1 MARVDEQQRQALA
14 QAPGDLHL
22 TAAQAAVLMQV
33 STKTLQRLRN
43 QRMPP
48 PPIGERPERTDERWS
63 TTPVRYRKSDVDAW
77 LQHPVMP
84 SAQLLGKQLQAFQMA
99 NGVIIGHAKD
109 LDDNTIVGCIFDLL
123 TELQWS
129 STELMIEAQQVLFD
143 EQKQQRDVVQERI
156 ALHERNALTQALR

>member
-1 MARVDEQQRQALA
+1 MAKVDEQQRQALA

-43 QRMPP
+43 QGMPP
-48 PPIGERPERTDERWS
+48 PPIGERPARTDERWS

-84 SAQLLGKQLQAFQMA
+84 SVQLHAFQMA
-99 NGVIIGHAKD
+99 NGIIVNNTNV
-109 LDDNTIVGCIFDLL
+109 LDDSTVVGCIFDLL
-123 TELQWS
+123 TECVWGT
-129 STELMIEAQQVLFD
+129 TEMMIEAQQALLD
-143 EQKQQRDVVQERI
+143 EQQQQRDVVQERI
-156 ALHERNALTQALR
+156 AAQERSVITNALR

>member
-43 QRMPP
+43 QGMPP
-48 PPIGERPERTDERWS
+48 PTIGERPARTDERWS

-77 LQHPVMP
+77 LQQPVMP
-84 SAQLLGKQLQAFQMA
+84 SVHFHAFQVA
-99 NGVIIGHAKD
+99 NGIIVAHANQ
-109 LDDNTIVGCIFDLL
+109 LDDNTVVDGIYDLL
-123 TELQWS
+123 AEWEWG
-129 STELMIEAQQVLFD
+129 STELMIEAQQLLLD
-143 EQKQQRDVVQERI
+143 EQQQQRDVVQERI
-156 ALHERNALTQALR
+156 AAHERNVLTQALK

>member
-1 MARVDEQQRQALA
+1 MAKVDEQQRQALA

-43 QRMPP
+43 QGMPP
-48 PPIGERPERTDERWS
+48 PPIGERPARTEERWS
-63 TTPVRYRKSDVDAW
+63 TSPVRYRKSDVDAW

-84 SAQLLGKQLQAFQMA
+84 SVHLHAFQVA
-99 NGVIIGHAKD
+99 NGVIVDHATK
-109 LDDNTIVGCIFDLL
+109 LDDNTVVDGIFELL

-129 STELMIEAQQVLFD
+129 STDLMIEAQQMLFD
-143 EQKQQRDVVQERI
+143 EQQQQRAKVQERI
-156 ALHERNALTQALR
+156 ALHERNVLAQALR

>member
-1 MARVDEQQRQALA
+1 MAKVDEQQRQALA

-33 STKTLQRLRN
+33 STKTLQRLRS
-43 QRMPP
+43 QGMPP
-48 PPIGERPERTDERWS
+48 PPIGERPPRTDERWS

-84 SAQLLGKQLQAFQMA
+84 SVQLHAFQVA
-99 NGVIIGHAKD
+99 EGVVVDHATN
-109 LDDNTIVGCIFDLL
+109 LDDSAVVGCIFDLL

-143 EQKQQRDVVQERI
+143 EQQQQRDVVQERI

>member
-43 QRMPP
+43 QGMPP
-48 PPIGERPERTDERWS
+48 PPIGERPPRTDERWS

-84 SAQLLGKQLQAFQMA
+84 SVQLHAFQVA
-99 NGVIIGHAKD
+99 EGVVVDHATN
-109 LDDNTIVGCIFDLL
+109 LDDSAVVGSIFDLL

-143 EQKQQRDVVQERI
+143 EQQQQRDVVQERI

>member
-1 MARVDEQQRQALA
+1 LEVAMAKVDEQQRQALA

-43 QRMPP
+43 QGMPP
-48 PPIGERPERTDERWS
+48 PPIGERPARTEVRWS

-84 SAQLLGKQLQAFQMA
+84 SVQLHAFQMA
-99 NGVIIGHAKD
+99 NGIIIAHAKD
-109 LDDNTIVGCIFDLL
+109 LDDNTVVDGIFDLL

-129 STELMIEAQQVLFD
+129 STDLMIEAQQMLFD
-143 EQKQQRDVVQERI
+143 EQQQQRAKVQERI
-156 ALHERNALTQALR
+156 ALHERNVLAQALR